1 MSNLISVVIPTYN
14 RFDYLLNAVK
24 SVENQTYK
32 NYEII
37 IINDGSDDERY
48 YNYEFSQ
55 DIKLIT
61 LEKNSI
67 NKNNFQ
73 GPGAVR
79 NHGINN
85 ANGKYIAFLDD
96 DDIWMKEKLEI
107 QLKTMENN
115 NIRFSST
122 EGYFG
127 EGVFN
132 PDERYSLYNKEKFY
146 KKIKSKFKGTKYLK
160 KGYPEIWNFDFL
172 KIHNCIITSSV
183 MVEKNLIDTLGGFRN
198 IPGEGEDYDC
208 WLGLLK
214 HTDLIY
220 IDIPLF
226 YYDGQHGSGRNY

>member
-1 MSNLISVVIPTYN
+1 MNDFISVVIPSYN
-14 RFDYLLNAVK
+14 RFDYLKNAVN

-32 NYEII
+32 NFEII
-37 IINDGSDDERY
+37 VVNDNSDDERY
-48 YNYEFSQ
+48 Y
-55 DIKLIT
+55 
-61 LEKNSI
+61 
-67 NKNNFQ
+67 KNNLSENTKIIHAENKDKKHD
-73 GPGAVR
+73 GPGSVR
-79 NHGINN
+79 NLGIET
-85 ANGKYIAFLDD
+85 ANGNLIAFLDD

-107 QLKTMENN
+107 QLNLMHSKGLN
-115 NIRFSST
+115 FSST

-127 EGVFN
+127 EGVYN
-132 PDERYSLYNKEKFY
+132 SQSSYPLYNKEKFY
-146 KKIKSKFKGTKYLK
+146 KKIKAKYKGTNYLK
-160 KGYPEIWNFDFL
+160 KGYPEIWDFEFL

-183 MVEKNLIDTLGGFRN
+183 LVEKSLIEKLGGFRN